1 MEDQAR
7 TAWDWLGSIA
17 DVTSLVMLPITAY
30 AAWKVRSL
38 SAKVAFNVR
47 APQTLDRVDELAG
60 RIEELLRSDK
70 YDSHEVVSLVL
81 RCEAEID
88 TLRKGVSGEAD
99 SAARKLKL
107 LLLQHDQGASLGNDP
122 AGVLWALFSA
132 ISRFTV
138 HARSLHAE
146 RLIGASN
153 DSE

>member
-30 AAWKVRSL
+30 AAWKVRSF

-47 APQTLDRVDELAG
+47 APRTLDRIDELAG
-60 RIEELLRSDK
+60 RIEDLLRSEN
-70 YDSHEVVSLVL
+70 YDQHEVVSLIL

-88 TLRKGVSGEAD
+88 TLRKGVSGETD
-99 SAARKLKL
+99 GAARKLKL
-107 LLLQHDQGASLGNDP
+107 LLQQHDRGASLGNDP
-122 AGVLWALFSA
+122 AGVLWALFSV
-132 ISRFTV
+132 IYRFTV

-146 RLIGASN
+146 RLIGGSN

>member
-1 MEDQAR
+1 MPDR
-7 TAWDWLGSIA
+7 LAWDWLGSIA

-38 SAKVAFNVR
+38 SAKVSFNVR
-47 APQTLDRVDELAG
+47 APRTLDRIEQLAC
-60 RIEELLRSDK
+60 RIEALLRSEK
-70 YDSHEVVSLVL
+70 YDQHEVVSLIS

-99 SAARKLKL
+99 NAARTVKSLLKEYS
-107 LLLQHDQGASLGNDP
+107 QGSSLGDDP
-122 AGVLWALFSA
+122 AGVFWAIFSA

-138 HARSLHAE
+138 HARHLHAE